1 MSDGKSANE
10 QNSEPKIVSEDVVE
24 KILDLTVNPELIN
37 PTNSI
42 EETNQNLVHETESVV
57 EKTTKKAEDETKAVV
72 EETTEE
78 AKAIVEETTE
88 EAKAIVEETTEKVES
103 VVEETTEEAKAVVE
117 ETTEKVESVVEETKE
132 EAEAVVEETTEKVE
146 SVVEETKAEAEAEI
160 KLKIEKINDTNEKQI
175 QVVEKIV
182 ETEAEKVVEKVSEKV
197 AEKVEESATHKVKEI
212 ANTINVKSFKNNDVT
227 KNLEV
232 SDKIYHLVKDNI
244 RGFDFDN
251 TNVVILV
258 TKVMTITGKVS
269 TLTGMEKKGLVL
281 SICERILEEDTSIN
295 KEDQKFIH
303 LTLHSLV
310 DLMVDVSKGKLKL
323 NNKLSKKKKAVVP
336 RLPPGQIIDSVIDKL
351 KTIIKNRK
359 YSCQEIIVNLSIIT
373 GMVMTIIEQYPYLSG
388 IEKKNIVIQVLKR
401 LIKKELPNIV
411 KVSDENQVMI
421 NLALETL
428 PNIIDTLIGVS
439 SGKVK
444 VNEQTVTTGCLALF
458 SCLKNRNTKKKE
470 NVKALS
476 QENTIGVVEAPKTTE
491 APETNEDPKTTE
503 APENIKA
510 TEPTETTETNISEVK
525 NVDEVELVVDG
536 TLTEKKKAFLDKT
549 DGLVV
554 DRLNEA
560 IDSNPYSKNNTKT
573 LKEDDTQ
580 NENSNDSQNETEK
593 QSNLSVV

>member
-1 MSDGKSANE
+1 MSEVKNNESKS
-10 QNSEPKIVSEDVVE
+10 VSDNVVE
-24 KILDLTVNPELIN
+24 KILDLTVNPQLLTS
-37 PTNSI
+37 TNSTV
-42 EETNQNLVHETESVV
+42 EETAEKAKDVTEAVGEEST
-57 EKTTKKAEDETKAVV
+57 EKAETTVEETTEKAETTVEETTEKAKDVTEDVV
-72 EETTEE
+72 EETTEKAE
-78 AKAIVEETTE
+78 TTVEESAEKAKDATETVVEETPE
-88 EAKAIVEETTEKVES
+88 KAEAVSVAIAES
-103 VVEETTEEAKAVVE
+103 VVEETTEKAEAVSVAVAESVVE
-117 ETTEKVESVVEETKE
+117 ETTEKAEAVVEAV
-132 EAEAVVEETTEKVE
+132 AEAVVEE
-146 SVVEETKAEAEAEI
+146 KAGEI
-160 KLKIEKINDTNEKQI
+160 KLNIVKVKEQTED
-175 QVVEKIV
+175 QVKIV
-182 ETEAEKVVEKVSEKV
+182 EKAQEIT
-197 AEKVEESATHKVKEI
+197 TNKVKEVS
-212 ANTINVKSFKNNDVT
+212 NTINVKSFKNNDVT

-269 TLTGMEKKGLVL
+269 TLTGMEKKNLVL
-281 SICERILEEDTSIN
+281 SICERILDEDTTID
-295 KEDQKFIH
+295 KEEQKFIH

-323 NNKLSKKKKAVVP
+323 NNKLSNKKKAFVP

-411 KVSDENQVMI
+411 NVSDENQVMI
-421 NLALETL
+421 NLSLETL

-444 VNEQTVTTGCLALF
+444 VNEQTVATGCLALF
-458 SCLKNRNTKKKE
+458 SCLKNKNSKNRNSKNKKVEKADTSPVEPIVEATVEATTPVENTEENTEE
-470 NVKALS
+470 NVVEKS
-476 QENTIGVVEAPKTTE
+476 SENVV
-491 APETNEDPKTTE
+491 
-503 APENIKA
+503 
-510 TEPTETTETNISEVK
+510 SEVK
-525 NVDEVELVVDG
+525 NVDEVEVIVDG
-536 TLTEKKKAFLDKT
+536 TLTEKKKTVLDKT

-560 IDSNPYSKNNTKT
+560 LDNNPYSKDNIKT
-573 LKEDDTQ
+573 LKE
-580 NENSNDSQNETEK
+580 NDSHDEN
-593 QSNLSVV
+593 QSKLSVV

>member
-1 MSDGKSANE
+1 MG
-10 QNSEPKIVSEDVVE
+10 
-24 KILDLTVNPELIN
+24 
-37 PTNSI
+37 
-42 EETNQNLVHETESVV
+42 
-57 EKTTKKAEDETKAVV
+57 
-72 EETTEE
+72 EETTEKAKDVTE
-78 AKAIVEETTE
+78 AVVEATTEKAETT
-88 EAKAIVEETTEKVES
+88 VEETTEKAKDVTEAVVEESTEKAETTVEETPEKAEAVSVVVAES
-103 VVEETTEEAKAVVE
+103 VVEETTEKAEAVSVAVAESVVE
-117 ETTEKVESVVEETKE
+117 ETTEKADAVAQAGAK
-132 EAEAVVEETTEKVE
+132 AVVEE
-146 SVVEETKAEAEAEI
+146 KAGEI
-160 KLKIEKINDTNEKQI
+160 KLNIVKVKEQTED
-175 QVVEKIV
+175 QVKIV
-182 ETEAEKVVEKVSEKV
+182 EKAQENT
-197 AEKVEESATHKVKEI
+197 TNKVKEV

-269 TLTGMEKKGLVL
+269 TLTGMEKKNLVL
-281 SICERILEEDTSIN
+281 SICERILDEDTTID
-295 KEDQKFIH
+295 KEEQKFIH

-323 NNKLSKKKKAVVP
+323 NNKLSNKKKAVVP

-411 KVSDENQVMI
+411 NVSDENQVMI

-444 VNEQTVTTGCLALF
+444 VNEQTVATGCLALF
-458 SCLKNRNTKKKE
+458 SCLKNKNSKNRNSKNKKVEKADTSPVEPIVEATLEATTPVENTEE
-470 NVKALS
+470 NVVEKSL
-476 QENTIGVVEAPKTTE
+476 ENVV
-491 APETNEDPKTTE
+491 
-503 APENIKA
+503 
-510 TEPTETTETNISEVK
+510 SEVK
-525 NVDEVELVVDG
+525 NVDEVEVIVDG
-536 TLTEKKKAFLDKT
+536 TLTEKKKTVLDKT

-560 IDSNPYSKNNTKT
+560 LDNNPYSKDNIKT
-573 LKEDDTQ
+573 LKE
-580 NENSNDSQNETEK
+580 NDSHDEN
-593 QSNLSVV
+593 QSKLSVV

>member
-1 MSDGKSANE
+1 M
-10 QNSEPKIVSEDVVE
+10 
-24 KILDLTVNPELIN
+24 
-37 PTNSI
+37 
-42 EETNQNLVHETESVV
+42 
-57 EKTTKKAEDETKAVV
+57 
-72 EETTEE
+72 
-78 AKAIVEETTE
+78 
-88 EAKAIVEETTEKVES
+88 
-103 VVEETTEEAKAVVE
+103 
-117 ETTEKVESVVEETKE
+117 
-132 EAEAVVEETTEKVE
+132 
-146 SVVEETKAEAEAEI
+146 
-160 KLKIEKINDTNEKQI
+160 KIEKINDTAEKQI
-175 QVVEKIV
+175 
-182 ETEAEKVVEKVSEKV
+182 KVVEKVGEN
-197 AEKVEESATHKVKEI
+197 ATNKIKEV

-232 SDKIYHLVKDNI
+232 SDKIYHLVKDNV
-244 RGFDFDN
+244 RGFEFDN

-269 TLTGMEKKGLVL
+269 TLTGMEKKNLVL
-281 SICERILEEDTSIN
+281 SICERILDEDTSID

-323 NNKLSKKKKAVVP
+323 NNKLSKKKKAVAP

-401 LIKKELPNIV
+401 LIKKELPKIV
-411 KVSDENQVMI
+411 NVSDENQVMI

-444 VNEQTVTTGCLALF
+444 VNEQTVATGCLALF
-458 SCLKNRNTKKKE
+458 SCLKNRNSKKKE
-470 NVKALS
+470 NVKAP
-476 QENTIGVVEAPKTTE
+476 AP
-491 APETNEDPKTTE
+491 AP
-503 APENIKA
+503 A
-510 TEPTETTETNISEVK
+510 TEPVVEVVNVTETTETTETLETPETPETTKTTKTTETKETPEANEGAKEKNIPEVK

-549 DGLVV
+549 DGLIM

-560 IDSNPYSKNNTKT
+560 IDNNPYSENNTKT

-580 NENSNDSQNETEK
+580 NDNLSK
-593 QSNLSVV
+593 LSVV